1 MPHKDPQPVLQQ
13 LDDALSRFEQLLHDE
28 ASALKQPEPQHLIDL
43 LQHKS
48 ELSQTLEHL
57 VARLQTEFGFAFN
70 ATDSAA
76 PATALSPTLQHKID
90 NCNQLNQR
98 NGAVIQTLLS
108 TNAQLMNL
116 LVSNLSP
123 SLYNATGSRT
133 KTEPQP
139 STLAKA

>member
-1 MPHKDPQPVLQQ
+1 MAHNDAQTLLQQ
-13 LDDALSRFEQLLHDE
+13 LDDALSHFEQLLHDE
-28 ASALKQPEPQHLIDL
+28 ASALKQPEPQQLIDL

-48 ELSQTLEHL
+48 ELSQTLEQL
-57 VARLQTEFGFAFN
+57 TERLQTEFGLDIN
-70 ATDSAA
+70 RTDE
-76 PATALSPTLQHKID
+76 PAISSGLQQKIHT
-90 NCNQLNQR
+90 CNQLNQR
-98 NGAVIQTLLS
+98 NGLVIQTLLI

-133 KTEPQP
+133 KTESQP

>member
-1 MPHKDPQPVLQQ
+1 MSHKDAQPLLQQ
-13 LDDALSRFEQLLHDE
+13 LDDALSHFEQLLYDE
-28 ASALKQPEPQHLIDL
+28 ASALKQPEPQQLIDL
-43 LQHKS
+43 SQQKS
-48 ELSQTLEHL
+48 ELSQSLERL
-57 VARLQTEFGFAFN
+57 TERLQTEFGLEINRTNEPAI
-70 ATDSAA
+70 SAA
-76 PATALSPTLQHKID
+76 LQQKIHT
-90 NCNQLNQR
+90 CNQLNQR
-98 NGAVIQTLLS
+98 NGLVIQTLLS